1 MNIEIKKIDGTYDG
15 KKCYVHPRAVAIDE
29 KNWILTLQYL
39 DVTGCD
45 LFKPLCI
52 METTDRGKNWSD
64 PMPDSAFFEEQLS
77 DDIRRVACDASHLY
91 HRKTGKAIVMGHYAY
106 YTGNELSDV
115 NRKDSYYSIYTPDG
129 YNPVQILEAP
139 QEADITGFHAGCIQA
154 VEEDNG
160 DILIPV
166 YISRKDR
173 FSYSVAVMKYGFD
186 GKTLSLKD
194 MGNELLCDI
203 QRGFY
208 EPSLCRFNGKYY
220 LTIRNDEDA
229 YCAVSDDGLNFYNV
243 KKWTW
248 DTGDVLPSY
257 NTQQHWLICGRK
269 LHLVYTRKAGN
280 NDHVFRH
287 RAPLFIAEV
296 DTKTMSILRHTEKIA
311 VPERG
316 ARLGNFG
323 VTYVNENL
331 SFITASEWMQPEG
344 CEKYGSDNSIY
355 ITEIAQ
361 D

>member
-1 MNIEIKKIDGTYDG
+1 MNIKINKIDGTYDG
-15 KKCYVHPRAVAIDE
+15 KKCYVHPRACAIDE
-29 KNWILTLQYL
+29 KNRILTLQYL

-45 LFKPLCI
+45 LFEPLCV
-52 METTDRGKNWSD
+52 MKTSDGGKTWSE
-64 PMPDSAFFEEQLS
+64 PMPDDAFFEEQITAS
-77 DDIRRVACDASHLY
+77 VRRVACDASHIY
-91 HRKTGKAIVMGHYAY
+91 HNKTGSPVIIGLYAHYCGKELETEIVHESFYSV
-106 YTGNELSDV
+106 YTKNGYKPVKLLE
-115 NRKDSYYSIYTPDG
+115 KPDES
-129 YNPVQILEAP
+129 NIA
-139 QEADITGFHAGCIQA
+139 GFHAGCIQA

-166 YISRKDR
+166 YITEKDVVPIKVR
-173 FSYSVAVMKYGFD
+173 VLRYGFD
-186 GKTLSLKD
+186 GETLTLKE
-194 MGNELLCDI
+194 MGKDLLCDVE
-203 QRGFY
+203 RGFC
-208 EPSLCRFNGKYY
+208 EPSLCKFKGKYY
-220 LTIRNDEDA
+220 LTLRNDQDA

-248 DTGDVLPSY
+248 DTGDIIASY
-257 NTQQHWLICGRK
+257 NTQQHWLICGGK

-296 DTKTMSILRHTEKIA
+296 DTETMSILRHTEKIA

-331 SFITASEWMQPEG
+331 SLVTVSEWMQPEG
-344 CEKYGSDNSIY
+344 CEKFGSDNSIY
-355 ITEIAQ
+355 ITEVTP